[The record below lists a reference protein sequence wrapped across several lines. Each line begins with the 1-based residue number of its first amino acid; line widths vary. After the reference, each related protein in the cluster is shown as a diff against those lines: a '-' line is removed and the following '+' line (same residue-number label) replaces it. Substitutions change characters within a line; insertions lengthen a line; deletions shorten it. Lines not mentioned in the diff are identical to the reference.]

1 MQNKNQYTKKYVHQ
15 HVIYSS
21 AIQTNTSIQEF
32 QGIQSFNNNNNNK
45 LLYSHLSKNISMVQ
59 VGNIINLTK
68 AITMYNNIINKY
80 IHLKRL
86 D

>member
-1 MQNKNQYTKKYVHQ
+1 M
-15 HVIYSS
+15 YSS

-32 QGIQSFNNNNNNK
+32 QGVQPFNNNNNNK
-45 LLYSHLSKNISMVQ
+45 LLYSHLWKNISMVQ

-68 AITMYNNIINKY
+68 AITMYNNITNKY